1 MKSKRIE
8 LLGVPVDCVDMAQAL
23 EIVDSFIE
31 GDRCQSIIA
40 VNPEKVIRAQEDPE
54 LLACLKQASLLIP
67 DGIGVVLAARILSL
81 AKMERVPGSEL
92 MPAICE
98 RSARRGYR
106 VFLFGASPEVNERAK
121 SILLARYPGLQIVGN
136 QHGFIPEDQ
145 FSDLIRRINEAQTQI
160 LFVALGSPKQEAW
173 LAKHASSLDVK
184 VCQAVGGTLDVIAG
198 RVRRAPYVMRR
209 LNLEWLYRL
218 LSQPQRIFRQTALP
232 KFVWQVMLSWMRPR
246 TGERDRRSQ

>member
-1 MKSKRIE
+1 MKPKRIE
-8 LLGVPVDCVDMAQAL
+8 LLGVPVDCVNMAQAL
-23 EIVDSFIE
+23 DFVDSLIE
-31 GDRCQSIIA
+31 EDRCHSIMA

-54 LLACLKQASLLIP
+54 LLASLKQAALLIP

-106 VFLFGASPEVNERAK
+106 VFLFGASPDVNERAK
-121 SILLARYPGLQIVGN
+121 SVLLARYPDLQIVGN
-136 QHGFIPEDQ
+136 QHGFVPEDQ
-145 FSDLIRRINEAQTQI
+145 ISDLIKRINETQTQI

-173 LAKHASSLDVK
+173 LAKHAPSLNVK

-198 RVRRAPYVMRR
+198 RIRRAPYVMRQ

-232 KFVWQVMLSWMRPR
+232 KFVGQVILSWVGSRTGRPR
-246 TGERDRRSQ
+246 HHLE